1 MDENNKDGNVDND
14 EMVEG
19 ATFEKPIDESELNK
33 KENNTEKEE
42 KKEEK
47 YDIKQNIG
55 EMFESMGKIMTS
67 IGKSIKNN
75 NMDINS
81 ALDQV
86 RSFTSMEPSK
96 LQDPT
101 EIAKMVNNQNTDN
114 QGNKG
119 NKGESKKGTETK
131 SRPKGRPKGRQTN
144 RKKRGGSDVNE
155 VFAEFKRWTE
165 PLINLYGTRGF
176 SQIDVTR
183 KMLDEV
189 QSTKSFKK
197 GGSKRKT
204 RKKRSYN

>member
-1 MDENNKDGNVDND
+1 MDKNNKQEINGDPDD
-14 EMVEG
+14 DTMVEG

-96 LQDPT
+96 LQNVDPK
-101 EIAKMVNNQNTDN
+101 EIAKMVKNQNTGN
-114 QGNKG
+114 QD
-119 NKGESKKGTETK
+119 ESKKGTETK
-131 SRPKGRPKGRQTN
+131 GRETKGR
-144 RKKRGGSDVNE
+144 
-155 VFAEFKRWTE
+155 
-165 PLINLYGTRGF
+165 L
-176 SQIDVTR
+176 
-183 KMLDEV
+183 
-189 QSTKSFKK
+189 
-197 GGSKRKT
+197 
-204 RKKRSYN
+204 

>member
-1 MDENNKDGNVDND
+1 MDKNKQEINGDPDDD
-14 EMVEG
+14 EMVD
-19 ATFEKPIDESELNK
+19 FKKPIDESEELNK

-101 EIAKMVNNQNTDN
+101 EIAKMMKNQNT
-114 QGNKG
+114 GNKG
-119 NKGESKKGTETK
+119 NKDESKKGTKTK
-131 SRPKGRPKGRQTN
+131 SSSKDEL
-144 RKKRGGSDVNE
+144 KKTKTEGGSDVNE

-165 PLINLYGTRGF
+165 PLINLYGTRGRA
-176 SQIDVTR
+176 QIDVTR

-197 GGSKRKT
+197 KGGSKRKT
-204 RKKRSYN
+204 RNKR

>member
-1 MDENNKDGNVDND
+1 MDNKDGNVDND

-81 ALDQV
+81 ALDKV

-96 LQDPT
+96 LQNPT
-101 EIAKMVNNQNTDN
+101 EMAKMMKNQNTDN

-119 NKGESKKGTETK
+119 ESKKGESKKGK
-131 SRPKGRPKGRQTN
+131 SKNKVTS
-144 RKKRGGSDVNE
+144 GGSDVNE

-165 PLINLYGTRGF
+165 PLNNLYGTRGF

-183 KMLDEV
+183 KMLDQV

>member
-1 MDENNKDGNVDND
+1 MSKNNVDNIYDDTMVD
-14 EMVEG
+14 EE
-19 ATFEKPIDESELNK
+19 TNIEQSTDEVDSKK

-55 EMFESMGKIMTS
+55 DMFESMGKIMTS

-86 RSFTSMEPSK
+86 RSFTSMDPSK
-96 LQDPT
+96 LQNVKPQ
-101 EIAKMVNNQNTDN
+101 EMVKMMQNKNTYN
-114 QGNKG
+114 EGNKPDI
-119 NKGESKKGTETK
+119 SKKGTETK
-131 SRPKGRPKGRQTN
+131 ARQTKDTETN
-144 RKKRGGSDVNE
+144 RKKNKKKTGGSDVNE
-155 VFAEFKRWTE
+155 VFAVFKKITE
-165 PLINLYGTRGF
+165 PLSKLYGTRGR

-183 KMLDEV
+183 KMLDKD
-189 QSTKSFKK
+189 QSAKK

-204 RKKRSYN
+204 RRR

>member
-1 MDENNKDGNVDND
+1 MDKNNQERYGDPDDD

-55 EMFESMGKIMTS
+55 EMFESMGKIITS

-86 RSFTSMEPSK
+86 RSFTSMDPAK
-96 LQDPT
+96 LQNVDPK
-101 EIAKMVNNQNTDN
+101 EIAKMVKNQNTGN
-114 QGNKG
+114 QG

-131 SRPKGRPKGRQTN
+131 TRPKGRQIN
-144 RKKRGGSDVNE
+144 RKNLKKGGSDVNE

-165 PLINLYGTRGF
+165 PLNNLYGTRGF
-176 SQIDVTR
+176 SKIDVTR